1 MRLAT
6 TRSCSGV
13 RALVRSGRAV
23 AGAIGPLIGFALAPA
38 ALAAQDYAF
47 SPRVQW
53 EARAD
58 ALFGSPTSGQLG
70 AGVNIPAG
78 YYVRLGASVAAGG
91 AQHAGRT
98 SATARTDLVTRY
110 LLDPFR
116 ELRWGPYA
124 GAGLS
129 VRRDDAHWRGYLLAI
144 AGIEGPVRGGWR
156 TAVEIGLGGGFRAGI
171 VLRRARTNGR

>member
-1 MRLAT
+1 
-6 TRSCSGV
+6 V
-13 RALVRSGRAV
+13 RALVRSAFARSVRAV
-23 AGAIGPLIGFALAPA
+23 AGAIAPLIGCAFAPT

-47 SPRVQW
+47 SPRLQW
-53 EARAD
+53 AVRAD

-70 AGVNIPAG
+70 VGVNVPAG
-78 YYVRLGASVAAGG
+78 YYVRLDASVAAG
-91 AQHAGRT
+91 ATEWSGRAA
-98 SATARTDLVTRY
+98 ATARMDLVTRY

-129 VRRDDAHWRGYLLAI
+129 VRRDDARWRGYLLAL
-144 AGIEGPVRGGWR
+144 AGIEGPARAGWR
-156 TAVEIGLGGGFRAGI
+156 TALEIGLGGGFRAGI

>member
-1 MRLAT
+1 M
-6 TRSCSGV
+6 
-13 RALVRSGRAV
+13 RALACSSRTV
-23 AGAIGPLIGFALAPA
+23 AAAIASFTGIALAPS

-58 ALFGSPTSGQLG
+58 ALFGPPGSGQLG

-78 YYVRLGASVAAGG
+78 TYLRLDGSVAAGE
-91 AQHAGRT
+91 AQRAGRMV
-98 SATARTDLVTRY
+98 SVARTDLVTRY
-110 LLDPFR
+110 ILDPFR

-124 GAGLS
+124 GAGVS
-129 VRRDDAHWRGYLLAI
+129 VRRDDAHSRVYLLAL
-144 AGIEGPVRGGWR
+144 AGIEGPVHAGWR

>member
-1 MRLAT
+1 
-6 TRSCSGV
+6 V

-23 AGAIGPLIGFALAPA
+23 AGAIAPLIGFALGPA

-53 EARAD
+53 AARAD
-58 ALFGSPTSGQLG
+58 ALFGAPSSGQLG
-70 AGVNIPAG
+70 VGVNIPAG
-78 YYVRLGASVAAGG
+78 YYVRLDASVAAGG
-91 AQHAGRT
+91 TERGGRT
-98 SATARTDLVTRY
+98 AATARTDLVTRY

-116 ELRWGPYA
+116 ESRWGPYA

-129 VRRDDAHWRGYLLAI
+129 VRWDDAHWQGYLLAL
-144 AGIEGPVRGGWR
+144 AGIEGPARGGWR
-156 TAVEIGLGGGFRAGI
+156 TALEIGLGGGFRAGI